1 MMPMSAQAGSQVR
14 ANMHRAGWGGA
25 PVAAR
30 GALADERLRELEL
43 LLDVA
48 RRGAAV
54 QAAEGA
60 EEELRADLARARH
73 GALRAGAHPA

>member
-1 MMPMSAQAGSQVR
+1 MTAVQYCRTGWQVR
-14 ANMHRAGWGGA
+14 ATMYTARWAGA

-60 EEELRADLARARH
+60 QKELRADLARARH
-73 GALRAGAHPA
+73 GALRTNPT